1 MAIAPVISV
10 VGKSNVGKTTLLEKL
25 VAELARRGHRVATIK
40 HDTHGFDIDKP
51 GKDTWR
57 LAQAGSAAVVIS
69 SPTKMALIRNVERE
83 ATLDEIAAML
93 EDDVDLI
100 LTEGYKRGNKPK
112 IEVFRQGAVPRE
124 GGDSLLCTEDELI
137 AIATDTS
144 QPLHVPQFGLDD
156 AAGLADFLEEK
167 YISKAADQTV
177 SLTINGVRM
186 RLKEFPTNVIDRTIK
201 GLVSALDNVPEEG
214 TIVLKVYRGR
224 K

>member
-1 MAIAPVISV
+1 MGIAPVISV

-112 IEVFRQGAVPRE
+112 IEVFRQGAA
-124 GGDSLLCTEDELI
+124 DSLLCTEDELI
-137 AIATDTS
+137 AIATDTV
-144 QPLHVPQFGLDD
+144 QPLRVPQFGLDD

-167 YISKAADQTV
+167 YISKADDRTV
-177 SLTINGVRM
+177 SLTINGVRV
-186 RLKEFPTNVIDRTIK
+186 RLKEFPTSVIDRTIK
-201 GLVSALDNVPEEG
+201 GLVSALDNIPEEG